1 MLEVLLEAEH
11 LFALVKLLDVD
22 LVVVF
27 EDWLAEDVGFF
38 NLLLEEDVGHAV
50 SVKVH
55 ERVRVGR
62 RDDV

>member
-55 ERVRVGR
+55 ERV
-62 RDDV
+62 